1 MFFLRRMCSQCVACA
16 FTLIMSVSAR
26 AAQIDVVEINDP
38 ITPVVAEYIIKS
50 INEAEADQA
59 RCLIIQLD
67 TPGGLDLAM
76 RDIIKRIMASGV
88 PVVVFVGPSGARA
101 ASAGA
106 LRLRWQRISPLWRRE
121 PISGP
126 LSCQPG
132 REDG

>member
-1 MFFLRRMCSQCVACA
+1 MFFLRRMCFRCVACA

-67 TPGGLDLAM
+67 TPGGLDLCHA
-76 RDIIKRIMASGV
+76 
-88 PVVVFVGPSGARA
+88 
-101 ASAGA
+101 
-106 LRLRWQRISPLWRRE
+106 
-121 PISGP
+121 
-126 LSCQPG
+126 
-132 REDG
+132 